1 MYLSRGEDVVVET
14 WGGFLL
20 PALIVQWS
28 AGSNYKEGH
37 FGELRKEEK
46 VQNSCLGDGAWEKI
60 GEL

>member
-1 MYLSRGEDVVVET
+1 MET

-20 PALIVQWS
+20 PALIAHGS

-46 VQNSCLGDGAWEKI
+46 VQNSYLGDGAWEKI
-60 GEL
+60 GEV